1 MRKEK
6 KLEDTDVL
14 SYAAGMMGTVDM
26 EANCQRAK
34 ALLRTVRTFHL
45 TREETVDLIKNLKRK
60 EMLPQ
65 SFYFNGSRVWSDWE
79 DE

>member
-1 MRKEK
+1 
-6 KLEDTDVL
+6 
-14 SYAAGMMGTVDM
+14 M
-26 EANCQRAK
+26 ENRQ
-34 ALLRTVRTFHL
+34 ALRDPGYSLADRRREEEALRTVRTFHL
-45 TREETVDLIKNLKRK
+45 TREEAVDLIKNLKRK

>member
-6 KLEDTDVL
+6 KFEDTDVF
-14 SYAAGMMGTVDM
+14 SYAAG
-26 EANCQRAK
+26 
-34 ALLRTVRTFHL
+34 HL
-45 TREETVDLIKNLKRK
+45 TREEAVDLIKNLKRK
-60 EMLPQ
+60 EILPQ

>member
-6 KLEDTDVL
+6 KFEDTDVL
-14 SYAAGMMGTVDM
+14 SYAAGMMVTVDM

-45 TREETVDLIKNLKRK
+45 TREEAVDRLQGMVRL
-60 EMLPQ
+60 
-65 SFYFNGSRVWSDWE
+65 GG
-79 DE
+79 